1 MSKGVWENWSMAEW
15 ETRGPGEKGTR
26 RMGDKGTNFIDGQL
40 WILSLSILGLV
51 IIPALAH
58 DTGFGHSRR
67 TIFLTA
73 TPGTL
78 VLEYRIRQNIDEALI
93 ELVHIDRNLNGL
105 ISPDEQNDYFQSQAQ
120 RVASHL
126 SCSTADGK
134 KLVPKLISYRLE
146 HSLVQIFRFQLK
158 TDAKQIAIRDDNF
171 IHKPGLVRIRH
182 GTGLQ
187 VALSVEADLQ
197 HAERVSIRVIRTGN

>member
-1 MSKGVWENWSMAEW
+1 MSKGVWESGSLGEW
-15 ETRGPGEKGTR
+15 ETRKPGG
-26 RMGDKGTNFIDGQL
+26 KGTNCIDKQL

-51 IIPALAH
+51 IIPTNAH

-78 VLEYRIRQNIDEALI
+78 VLEYRIRQNMDEALI
-93 ELVHIDRNLNGL
+93 ELVHIDRNRDGR
-105 ISPDEQNDYFQSQAQ
+105 ISPDEQNNHFQSRAQ
-120 RVASHL
+120 RIASHL
-126 SCSTADGK
+126 SCGTADGK
-134 KLVPKLISYRLE
+134 KIVPQLISYRLE

-158 TDAKQIAIRDDNF
+158 TDAKHISIRDDNF
-171 IHKPGLVRIRH
+171 TYKPGLVRIRH
-182 GTGLQ
+182 GAGLQ
-187 VALSVEADLQ
+187 VDLSVEADLQ